1 MTSGGNMKEILFDLS
16 DPGIKKAYE
25 LANNLHRGQ
34 VDKSGMPYIDHLI
47 EVANQVDGK
56 EAVMVALLHDA
67 MEDQGVTRRFL
78 INQGF
83 CAEVI
88 EAISLL
94 TKNDDDYVSYIQR
107 IKLNPLARVVKIADM
122 SHNSD
127 LSRLKSVSEKD
138 IARKEKYLKSI
149 EMLQD

>member
-1 MTSGGNMKEILFDLS
+1 MKEIRFDLN
-16 DPGIKKAYE
+16 DDGIKKAYE

-34 VDKSGMPYIDHLI
+34 VDKSGLPYIDHLI
-47 EVANQVDGK
+47 EVANQMDSV

-78 INQGF
+78 ISQGF
-83 CAEVI
+83 PDEVI
-88 EAISLL
+88 EAITIL
-94 TKNDDDYVSYIQR
+94 TKTDDYMSYIQR
-107 IKLNPLARVVKIADM
+107 IKQNDLARVVKIADM
-122 SHNSD
+122 RHNSD

-149 EMLQD
+149 ELLQD

>member
-1 MTSGGNMKEILFDLS
+1 MKEIRFDLNDS
-16 DPGIKKAYE
+16 GIKKAYE

-34 VDKSGMPYIDHLI
+34 VDKSGQPYIDHLI
-47 EVANQVDGK
+47 EVANQVDSV

-67 MEDQGVTRRFL
+67 MEDQGVTQRFL
-78 INQGF
+78 VNQGF
-83 CAEVI
+83 PDAVI

-94 TKNDDDYVSYIQR
+94 TKIDDDYMSYIQR
-107 IKLNPLARVVKIADM
+107 IKQNDLARVVKIADM
-122 SHNSD
+122 RHNSD

-149 EMLQD
+149 ELLQD

>member
-1 MTSGGNMKEILFDLS
+1 MKEIRFDLN
-16 DPGIKKAYE
+16 DDGIKKAYE

-34 VDKSGMPYIDHLI
+34 VDKSGQPYIDHLI
-47 EVANQVDGK
+47 EVANQMDSV

-78 INQGF
+78 ISQGF
-83 CAEVI
+83 PDEVI
-88 EAISLL
+88 EAITIL
-94 TKNDDDYVSYIQR
+94 TKTDDDYMSYIQR
-107 IKLNPLARVVKIADM
+107 IKQNDLARVVKIADM
-122 SHNSD
+122 RHNSD

-149 EMLQD
+149 ELLQD

>member
-1 MTSGGNMKEILFDLS
+1 MKEIRFDLNDS
-16 DPGIKKAYE
+16 GIKKAYE

-34 VDKSGMPYIDHLI
+34 VDKSGQPYIDHLI
-47 EVANQVDGK
+47 EVANQVDSV

-67 MEDQGVTRRFL
+67 MEDQGVTSRFL
-78 INQGF
+78 ISQGF
-83 CAEVI
+83 PDAVI

-94 TKNDDDYVSYIQR
+94 TKIDDDYMSYIQR
-107 IKLNPLARVVKIADM
+107 IKQNDLARVVKIADM
-122 SHNSD
+122 RHNSD

-149 EMLQD
+149 ELLQD

>member
-1 MTSGGNMKEILFDLS
+1 MKEIRFDLNDS
-16 DPGIKKAYE
+16 GIKKAYE

-34 VDKSGMPYIDHLI
+34 VDKSGQPYIDHLI
-47 EVANQVDGK
+47 EVANQVDSV

-78 INQGF
+78 ISQGF
-83 CAEVI
+83 SDAVI

-94 TKNDDDYVSYIQR
+94 TKIDDDYMSYIQR
-107 IKLNPLARVVKIADM
+107 IKQNDLARVVKIADM
-122 SHNSD
+122 RHNSD

-149 EMLQD
+149 ELLQD

>member
-1 MTSGGNMKEILFDLS
+1 MKEIRFDLN
-16 DPGIKKAYE
+16 DDGIKKAYE

-34 VDKSGMPYIDHLI
+34 VDKSGLPYIDHLI
-47 EVANQVDGK
+47 EVANQMDSV

-78 INQGF
+78 ISQGF
-83 CAEVI
+83 PDEVI
-88 EAISLL
+88 EAITIL
-94 TKNDDDYVSYIQR
+94 TKTDDDYMSYIQR
-107 IKLNPLARVVKIADM
+107 IKQNDLARVVKIADM
-122 SHNSD
+122 RHNSD

-149 EMLQD
+149 ELLQD

>member
-1 MTSGGNMKEILFDLS
+1 MKEIRFDLNDS
-16 DPGIKKAYE
+16 EIKKAYE

-34 VDKSGMPYIDHLI
+34 VDKSGQPYIDHLI
-47 EVANQVDGK
+47 EVANQVDSV

-78 INQGF
+78 ISQGF
-83 CAEVI
+83 PDAVI

-94 TKNDDDYVSYIQR
+94 TKIDDDYMSYIQR
-107 IKLNPLARVVKIADM
+107 IKQNDLARVVKIADM
-122 SHNSD
+122 RHNSD

-149 EMLQD
+149 ELLQD